1 MSWWNSA
8 KNDFTPFILRNVWF
22 INHKGQVKTRYV
34 DIFCTHSS
42 GKIQPD
48 NPLRS
53 WHLNTKV
60 SPLRLPRS
68 GWLKTC
74 RVENGETKLFT
85 IYPPVNTQKAIENG
99 PFIVDLPIKVVMFH
113 SYVSLP
119 EGIIIYLYCWMW
131 GYRYESTNQWRKE
144 HLWFGQLP
152 DNYHWL
158 VLSWMKQH
166 QWLILFP
173 RSNNR
178 PVMGNQSS
186 NTDFAEMSYG
196 FIVFI
201 FWWSNVIHI
210 TLFRVFFCE
219 L

>member
-1 MSWWNSA
+1 
-8 KNDFTPFILRNVWF
+8 
-22 INHKGQVKTRYV
+22 
-34 DIFCTHSS
+34 
-42 GKIQPD
+42 
-48 NPLRS
+48 
-53 WHLNTKV
+53 
-60 SPLRLPRS
+60 
-68 GWLKTC
+68 
-74 RVENGETKLFT
+74 
-85 IYPPVNTQKAIENG
+85 
-99 PFIVDLPIKVVMFH
+99 MFH

-201 FWWSNVIHI
+201 VWWSNVIHI
-210 TLFRVFFCE
+210 TLFRVFFLRTLIVVVSCFCFCRS
-219 L
+219 LRFDISTIVGCRWPSKDLCHHFFPSFSFQTCGKR

>member
-1 MSWWNSA
+1 
-8 KNDFTPFILRNVWF
+8 
-22 INHKGQVKTRYV
+22 
-34 DIFCTHSS
+34 
-42 GKIQPD
+42 
-48 NPLRS
+48 
-53 WHLNTKV
+53 
-60 SPLRLPRS
+60 
-68 GWLKTC
+68 
-74 RVENGETKLFT
+74 
-85 IYPPVNTQKAIENG
+85 
-99 PFIVDLPIKVVMFH
+99 MFH

-201 FWWSNVIHI
+201 VWWSNVIHI
-210 TLFRVFFCE
+210 TLFRVFFFANFNCVCIMF
-219 L
+219 LFLQVPKVWHINNCWMSLALKRSLPSLFPIIFLPNMW

>member
-1 MSWWNSA
+1 M
-8 KNDFTPFILRNVWF
+8 
-22 INHKGQVKTRYV
+22 
-34 DIFCTHSS
+34 
-42 GKIQPD
+42 
-48 NPLRS
+48 
-53 WHLNTKV
+53 
-60 SPLRLPRS
+60 
-68 GWLKTC
+68 
-74 RVENGETKLFT
+74 
-85 IYPPVNTQKAIENG
+85 
-99 PFIVDLPIKVVMFH
+99 VMFH

-196 FIVFI
+196 FIGFI
-201 FWWSNVIHI
+201 VWWSNVIPI
-210 TLFRVFFCE
+210 TPFSCFFLRTLIVFVSCSCFCRS
-219 L
+219 LRFDISTLDVAGSQIPPNMW